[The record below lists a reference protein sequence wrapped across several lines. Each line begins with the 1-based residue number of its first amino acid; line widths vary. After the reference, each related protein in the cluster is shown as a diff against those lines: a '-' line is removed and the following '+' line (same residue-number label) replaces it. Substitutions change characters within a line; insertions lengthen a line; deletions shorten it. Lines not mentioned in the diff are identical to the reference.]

1 MRKWKRMR
9 EKCIDVVVLCVG
21 GLVVTKPSRIT
32 LQLIRTPRWRS
43 RKTGSLVRQRHLLFL
58 FFSCSPSPIPSFLIL
73 PSSFPSVLVLLSL
86 ISCRVGQINEKLQA
100 AMSDYE
106 ALDFMPFDPRV
117 KRTESTIKIK
127 STGVI
132 IKVTSARR
140 GKEETR
146 RQREE
151 KRRKRKGEEEAEEIR
166 EEGMEAPLTYFFS
179 LRWPRVRLTLSSSSI
194 TTPRR
199 AQRFTQR
206 SLSLAR
212 MVSAR

>member
-1 MRKWKRMR
+1 
-9 EKCIDVVVLCVG
+9 
-21 GLVVTKPSRIT
+21 
-32 LQLIRTPRWRS
+32 
-43 RKTGSLVRQRHLLFL
+43 
-58 FFSCSPSPIPSFLIL
+58 
-73 PSSFPSVLVLLSL
+73 
-86 ISCRVGQINEKLQA
+86 
-100 AMSDYE
+100 MSDYE

-179 LRWPRVRLTLSSSSI
+179 LR
-194 TTPRR
+194 
-199 AQRFTQR
+199 
-206 SLSLAR
+206 
-212 MVSAR
+212 